1 MQKLES
7 GYKRTRLEFARNAM
21 VLIVFSEFVKFATNS
36 RQPEHG
42 FAIRLIGLYKCD
54 FHAKRK
60 KGGTFIQLI
69 CGEPITLN
77 LSNLR
82 EYLIQRFAKKIGNS
96 EIRTK
101 FANASNSDFPGL
113 TRQLTVITLFQRRLE
128 GK

>member
-1 MQKLES
+1 MES

-21 VLIVFSEFVKFATNS
+21 GLIVFSEIVKFATNS

-54 FHAKRK
+54 FRAKD
-60 KGGTFIQLI
+60 GGGYFHPTYMQRTYYAQSIQFGRIPCTEI
-69 CGEPITLN
+69 C
-77 LSNLR
+77 
-82 EYLIQRFAKKIGNS
+82 KKIGNS